1 MCTRFVLYIACICEK
16 VVRSGV
22 FFAVRIQHLRILLYV
37 RKLVRTFA
45 YSCVSGSD
53 ILRVMYN
60 LSLNLMDFRMPI
72 VIQVHFLCL
81 YFLNLISLLGRC
93 FSLADCRISMKTL

>member
-1 MCTRFVLYIACICEK
+1 MRM
-16 VVRSGV
+16 
-22 FFAVRIQHLRILLYV
+22 QHLRIMLYV
-37 RKLVRTFA
+37 RKLVSTCA
-45 YSCVSGSD
+45 YYCASGSD

-60 LSLNLMDFRMPI
+60 LSLTSIDFRMPI

-93 FSLADCRISMKTL
+93 FSLQLVKFL

>member
-1 MCTRFVLYIACICEK
+1 MFDILLVFVKTLF
-16 VVRSGV
+16 VVE
-22 FFAVRIQHLRILLYV
+22 FFLRMQHLRILLYV
-37 RKLVRTFA
+37 RKLVSTCA

-81 YFLNLISLLGRC
+81 YFLKS
-93 FSLADCRISMKTL
+93 D

>member
-1 MCTRFVLYIACICEK
+1 MRM
-16 VVRSGV
+16 
-22 FFAVRIQHLRILLYV
+22 QHLRILLYV
-37 RKLVRTFA
+37 RKLVSTFA

-72 VIQVHFLCL
+72 VIQVHFVCL
-81 YFLNLISLLGRC
+81 YF
-93 FSLADCRISMKTL
+93 F

>member
-1 MCTRFVLYIACICEK
+1 MRM
-16 VVRSGV
+16 
-22 FFAVRIQHLRILLYV
+22 QHLRILLYV
-37 RKLVRTFA
+37 RKLVSTCA

-60 LSLNLMDFRMPI
+60 LSLNVMDFRMPI

-93 FSLADCRISMKTL
+93 FSLADCKISMKTL